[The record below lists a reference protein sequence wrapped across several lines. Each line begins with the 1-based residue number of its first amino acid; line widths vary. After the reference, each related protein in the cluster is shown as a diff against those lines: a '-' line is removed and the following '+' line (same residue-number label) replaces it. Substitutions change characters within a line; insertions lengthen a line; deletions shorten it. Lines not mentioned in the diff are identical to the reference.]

1 VTEIEL
7 KYRVTDPAAGERLLL
22 ADRLGGLQAT
32 GTGARATQLEDRYV
46 DTRDGAL
53 AKAGFAVRLRQT
65 GADTIVS
72 VKSLT
77 AAEGDGG
84 ALERDELEGPADRV
98 APATDWPASD
108 ARALVLEHAGD
119 APLVERVTVRQLRH
133 RRLLKAGASR
143 VELSLDEVDVVSRG
157 RIVRSFTELEAEL
170 VKGDASL
177 LGALARRLDAEQG
190 LTRSRNSKLESALAA
205 LDGTNGDAP
214 LAGTERRPARKAR
227 PAETPPGT
235 DADDDDDPI
244 HPADDVPRLV
254 VGKSP
259 GVLAEDSVAE
269 AGRKVMRFHL
279 ARMLE
284 REPGVRAGDNLE
296 DVHKMRVA
304 TRRQRAAWRV
314 FGEAYKRGRTKAH
327 RDGLRDVARRLGAV
341 RDLDVQLEAADAYRA
356 DQPASEQRALEP
368 LLASW
373 RQHRDDARALLI
385 RELDS
390 PGFQRFLDDY
400 LDFVRTEGAGAA
412 QVSAVEPHRIRD
424 TAPSRIWAAY
434 EQVRTYEPV
443 LRWADVTTLHE
454 LRIASKWLRY
464 SLEFV
469 QEALGDDSKPLI
481 ERVTGLQDHLGLL
494 TDADVASSMTRTF
507 LVEHAGSSSST
518 ETAAIGRFLVDRE
531 REIARL
537 RRSIGPSWRGVAG
550 LRFRRTLGRVVAG
563 L

>member
-1 VTEIEL
+1 MEVEL
-7 KYRVTDPAAGERLLL
+7 KYRVTDRATAERLLV
-22 ADRLGGLQAT
+22 ADQLGGLHAT

-46 DTRDGAL
+46 DTSDGAL

-72 VKSLT
+72 VKSLS
-77 AAEGDGG
+77 AGEGDGG
-84 ALERDELEGPADRV
+84 AVQRDELEGPADRV
-98 APATDWPASD
+98 APAADWPASD

-119 APLVERVTVRQLRH
+119 APLVERVTIRQLRH
-133 RRLLKAGASR
+133 RRLLKAGESR

-177 LGALARRLDAEQG
+177 LGALARRLDAETG
-190 LTRSRNSKLESALAA
+190 LSRSGRSKLESALAA
-205 LDGTNGDAP
+205 LDGANGGASVDRSQRR
-214 LAGTERRPARKAR
+214 AGRKAR
-227 PAETPPGT
+227 PVETARGA
-235 DADDDDDPI
+235 DAGEAAARQ
-244 HPADDVPRLV
+244 PAGEVPRLI

-259 GVLAEDSVAE
+259 GVLAEDHVAE

-284 REPGVRAGDNLE
+284 REPGVRTGANLE

-314 FGEAYKRGRTKAH
+314 FREAYKQGRTKAH

-341 RDLDVQLEAADAYRA
+341 RDLDVQLEGTDAYRA
-356 DQPASEQRALEP
+356 DHPATEQRALEP

-385 RELDS
+385 KELDS
-390 PGFQRFLDDY
+390 PGYQRFLDDY

-454 LRIASKWLRY
+454 LRIAGKWLRY

-469 QEALGDDSKPLI
+469 QEALGDDSKSLI
-481 ERVTGLQDHLGLL
+481 ERVTDLQDHLGLL
-494 TDADVASSMTRTF
+494 NDADVAASMTRTF
-507 LVEHAGSSSST
+507 LVEHAGALSPA
-518 ETAAIGRFLVDRE
+518 ENAAIGRFLVHRE

-537 RRSIGPSWRGVAG
+537 RRSIGVPWRGVAG